1 MDRELLKDKILTDKE
16 KLILLSLVA
25 IDSIT
30 TLKIHRVLEKIEC
43 LEDLEHITLKKFVSY
58 FGKNNEESFAKFQ
71 YNMTFNYKKYFEFY
85 NVEYIF
91 FDDEYYPQEFF
102 RLYDYPFIIFY
113 RGNKDLF
120 LFRRKMSIVG
130 TRNNT
135 KYSERALDVII
146 PFLLDNNFVIVSG
159 IAMGVDGL
167 AHQKT
172 IRNKGYTI
180 GVIAHGHNTVYPEGN
195 KYLYDI
201 MRKKHLIISEY
212 FPTAKIRKYRFLER
226 NRLVAGFSSAL
237 LVTEAGIRSGTSR
250 TIDYALDIGISV
262 FCLPGRFGDKM
273 SISLN
278 EYIKMG
284 ATMVNNLQDFKTE
297 LNF

>member
-1 MDRELLKDKILTDKE
+1 MDKDLLKDKVLTDKE
-16 KLILLSLVA
+16 KTILLSLVA
-25 IDSIT
+25 IDNIT
-30 TLKIHRVLEKIEC
+30 TLKIHKALEKIEC
-43 LEDLEHITLKKFVSY
+43 LEDLENITIKEFVNY
-58 FGKNNEESFAKFQ
+58 FGKSSAESFAKFQ
-71 YNMTFNYKKYFEFY
+71 YNMTFNYDKYFEFY
-85 NVEYIF
+85 DVDYIF
-91 FDDEYYPQEFF
+91 FDSEYYPQEFF
-102 RLYDYPFIIFY
+102 RLYDYPFVLFY
-113 RGNKDLF
+113 RGNRDLF
-120 LFRRKMSIVG
+120 LFKRKISIVG
-130 TRNNT
+130 TRNHT
-135 KYSERALDVII
+135 KYSERALDVIV
-146 PFLLDNNFVIVSG
+146 PFLLENHFVIVSG

-172 IRNKGYTI
+172 IRSRGYTI

-201 MRKKHLIISEY
+201 MKRKHLIVSEY

-237 LVTEAGIRSGTSR
+237 LVTEAGIKSGTSR

-262 FCLPGRFGDKM
+262 LCLPGRFGDKM

-284 ATMVNNLQDFKTE
+284 ATMINRLQDFKTE